1 MKPNVDKNQCAIYVC
16 IKKHKLERYRKTMHS
31 SKYSSD
37 ISLKKPSI
45 VTTRTIL
52 VTEV

>member
-1 MKPNVDKNQCAIYVC
+1 
-16 IKKHKLERYRKTMHS
+16 MHS

-45 VTTRTIL
+45 VTTHTIL
-52 VTEV
+52 VTEVGDHSALHPPV